1 MWSFC
6 QKPSR
11 ILFRRV
17 AVNET
22 PRGFTSAA
30 CPLGANVEVLPG
42 GIVSP
47 DGLLGLSFI
56 ILQIDR
62 YQSQTG
68 FSLGLIFGCWFAYP
82 WRSKCSESF
91 GYQPAQEVMAAM
103 SLTNQWV
110 CHGVNSR
117 VSCVFHD
124 PNLQSPPAKLSKR
137 FRCSSRSA
145 SSLHIPDAPWVCR
158 LELSDTD

>member
-22 PRGFTSAA
+22 PRGFTFAA

-110 CHGVNSR
+110 CHGVNSP
-117 VSCVFHD
+117 VSCVFSWSQFAIFTSQAIKEIQMFIKISIFIAY
-124 PNLQSPPAKLSKR
+124 P
-137 FRCSSRSA
+137 RCSMGM
-145 SSLHIPDAPWVCR
+145 
-158 LELSDTD
+158 